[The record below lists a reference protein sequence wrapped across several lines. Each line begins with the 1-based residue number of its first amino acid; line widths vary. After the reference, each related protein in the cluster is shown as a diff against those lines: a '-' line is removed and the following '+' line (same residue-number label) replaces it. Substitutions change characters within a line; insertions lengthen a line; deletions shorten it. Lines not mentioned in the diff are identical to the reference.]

1 MRKPSYSR
9 AKPKKRVLEECI
21 IVDER
26 SGCTSKQGVMIV
38 DVDESDDDYCTES
51 D

>member
-1 MRKPSYSR
+1 M
-9 AKPKKRVLEECI
+9 VLEECI

-51 D
+51 DWVLLLFADIV